1 MYAISMGR
9 LRGDVLP
16 KVASNDVSTETTW
29 VKLIDQS
36 KCIGCHAC
44 SVACKSENSVPLGV
58 NRTYVKAV
66 DVGIFPQVRRNFQVT
81 RCNQCLNPPCVAICP
96 TGAMFQR
103 PDGIVDF
110 DKSICIGCKACMA
123 ACPYDAIF
131 INPDDHTAE
140 KCNFCAHRI
149 DVGLEPACVSVCP
162 TEAILIGNIKNPA
175 DKVSAI
181 IHREPVKV
189 RRGEKST
196 RPKLFYKG
204 AHEATLDPLA
214 ASRPKGDVF
223 MWSQMNQ
230 DSHLINSGHDF
241 GDKTNHS
248 VHAKLA
254 YDVSHSVPW
263 GIRVSAYTWTKGIA
277 TGTTMGLCLAIVA
290 NKIPSGSHGSVLL
303 APLIA
308 LAALAITGL
317 LLIADLK
324 KPGRFIFL
332 FTKARFESWLVRG
345 GILLG
350 IDGAL
355 TLAWLLQGEVGSSSA
370 IKGIIGG
377 LLFLASAMTAT
388 YTAFLFAQARARDLW
403 QSPLRLPHLLVQSLL
418 VGFAVLA
425 LVDGGQ
431 NEGFLLRTGAALV
444 AIHLVLVLGEVT
456 MAHPTSHAKAAVWTM
471 TKGKFRLPFWIGMT
485 LTALGVL
492 APIGG
497 VALLV
502 VAAIGVLG
510 YEHAYIQAGQSVPLA

>member
-1 MYAISMGR
+1 
-9 LRGDVLP
+9 
-16 KVASNDVSTETTW
+16 
-29 VKLIDQS
+29 
-36 KCIGCHAC
+36 
-44 SVACKSENSVPLGV
+44 
-58 NRTYVKAV
+58 
-66 DVGIFPQVRRNFQVT
+66 
-81 RCNQCLNPPCVAICP
+81 
-96 TGAMFQR
+96 
-103 PDGIVDF
+103 
-110 DKSICIGCKACMA
+110 MA

-162 TEAILIGNIKNPA
+162 TEAILIGNIKNPD

-214 ASRPKGDVF
+214 ASRPRGDVF
-223 MWSQMNQ
+223 MWSQMNP
-230 DSHLINSGHDF
+230 DDHLINSGHNF
-241 GDKTNHS
+241 GDNTNHS

-290 NKIPSGSHGSVLL
+290 NKIPSGSNGSVLL
-303 APLIA
+303 APLVA
-308 LAALAITGL
+308 LIALAITGL

-350 IDGAL
+350 LDGAL
-355 TLAWLLQGEVGSSSA
+355 TLAWLLQGEAGSSSA
-370 IKGIIGG
+370 IRGVVGG

-418 VGFAVLA
+418 VGFAVLS

-431 NEGFLLRTGAALV
+431 NGGFLLRFGALLV
-444 AIHLVLVLGEVT
+444 VVHLVLVLGEVT

-471 TKGKFRLPFWIGMT
+471 TRGKFRLPFWIGMA